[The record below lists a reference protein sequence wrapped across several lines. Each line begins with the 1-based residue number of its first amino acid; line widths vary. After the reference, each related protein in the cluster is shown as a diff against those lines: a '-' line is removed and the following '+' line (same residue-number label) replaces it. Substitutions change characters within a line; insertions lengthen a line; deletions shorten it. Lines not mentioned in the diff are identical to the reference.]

1 MRVICPQCNAIY
13 RIPSAKVPKG
23 KAGAVC
29 KKCGTLIMIEPLGPA
44 AADTIMP
51 SGFASGSP
59 PDSPTAPSYKGTSE
73 NEVFG
78 DYPELAGLS
87 SAKFDFGEMFAP
99 NKKGG
104 YRSRKNKFKIKIFKA
119 VHDVLGEL
127 LEDGEK
133 AMRIGKGTAYYPAE
147 IFLGNGLLT
156 MMYNYYAIV
165 CTNTRI
171 LLININPRMT
181 RRTHLLFQMPYED
194 IKKVKQGLF
203 LNHLIIY
210 RTNAKRRVFTSVK
223 RHVLKELREFITL
236 KKDAVGQLEPR
247 KKSRENLCPSCF
259 IPLQKGLVTC
269 PYCKVQLKEP
279 KKAFLKSLL
288 LPGWGDLYLGHRALG
303 ILEMLGSVIVWL
315 IVITFVREGGVE
327 NLAAALFVLLLYNGY
342 DGALTYHMGKKGYM
356 LAGR

>member
-13 RIPSAKVPKG
+13 RIPSAKVPKK
-23 KAGAVC
+23 KAAAVC
-29 KKCGTLIMIEPLGPA
+29 KKCGALIMIEPLEPA
-44 AADTIMP
+44 AGDTIVP
-51 SGFASGSP
+51 SEVVSGSLP
-59 PDSPTAPSYKGTSE
+59 HSSTAPPNTGTSE
-73 NEVFG
+73 RGVFG

-87 SAKFDFGEMFAP
+87 SAKFDFGEMFTP

-104 YRSRKNKFKIKIFKA
+104 YKSRKNRFKVKILKA
-119 VHDVLGEL
+119 VYDILDKM

-147 IFLGNGLLT
+147 IFLGNGFLT

-165 CTNTRI
+165 CTNRRI

-181 RRTHLLFQMPYED
+181 RRTHFLFQVPYED

-210 RTNAKRRVFTSVK
+210 RTNARRRVFTSVK
-223 RHVLKELREFITL
+223 RYILKELREFITL
-236 KKDAVGQLEPR
+236 KQDTVSQAKPHKESL
-247 KKSRENLCPSCF
+247 ENLCPSCF
-259 IPLQKGLVTC
+259 APLQKRLVAC

-279 KKAFLKSLL
+279 KKALFKSLL

-303 ILEMLGSVIVWL
+303 ILEMLGSVIVWV
-315 IVITFVREGGVE
+315 IVIVSMRQGGFE

-342 DGALTYHMGKKGYM
+342 DSVLTYHMGKKGYM
-356 LAGR
+356 LAG

>member
-13 RIPSAKVPKG
+13 SIPRARVPKG
-23 KAGAVC
+23 KAAAAC
-29 KKCGTLIMIEPLGPA
+29 KKCGARIVIEPLRPA
-44 AADTIMP
+44 AADTLMP

-59 PDSPTAPSYKGTSE
+59 PDSSTAPPYNGTSE

-87 SAKFDFGEMFAP
+87 SAKFDFGEIFSP

-119 VHDVLGEL
+119 VHDVLDEL

-133 AMRIGKGTAYYPAE
+133 AMRIGKSTAYYPAE
-147 IFLGNGLLT
+147 IFLGNGFLT

-165 CTNTRI
+165 CTNRRI
-171 LLININPRMT
+171 LFININSRIT
-181 RRTHLLFQMPYED
+181 RRTHLLFQVLYED
-194 IKKVKQGLF
+194 IKKVRQGLF

-223 RHVLKELREFITL
+223 RHVLKELREFIML
-236 KKDAVGQLEPR
+236 KKDTVRQAEPH
-247 KKSRENLCPSCF
+247 KESLENLCPSCF
-259 IPLQKGLVTC
+259 VPLQKGLIAC

-279 KKAFLKSLL
+279 KKALFKSLL

-303 ILEMLGSVIVWL
+303 ILEMLGSVIVWV
-315 IVITFVREGGVE
+315 IVISFVRQGGVE
-327 NLAAALFVLLLYNGY
+327 NLTAALFVLMLYNGH
-342 DGALTYHMGKKGYM
+342 DGVLTYHMGKKGYM

>member
-23 KAGAVC
+23 RAGAVC
-29 KKCGTLIMIEPLGPA
+29 KKCGTLIMIEPLRPA

-59 PDSPTAPSYKGTSE
+59 PDSSTIPPYKGTSE

-78 DYPELAGLS
+78 AYPELAGLA

-104 YRSRKNKFKIKIFKA
+104 YRSRRNRFKIKIFKA

-147 IFLGNGLLT
+147 IFLGNGFLT

-165 CTNTRI
+165 CTNRRI

-181 RRTHLLFQMPYED
+181 RRTHLLFQVPYEE
-194 IKKVKQGLF
+194 IKKVKKGIF
-203 LNHLIIY
+203 LNHLIIS

-223 RHVLKELREFITL
+223 RHVLKELIEFITV
-236 KKDAVGQLEPR
+236 KKDALRQAEPR
-247 KKSRENLCPSCF
+247 KESLENICPSCF
-259 IPLQKGLVTC
+259 VPLKKGLVTC
-269 PYCKVQLKEP
+269 PYCKVRLKEP
-279 KKAFLKSLL
+279 KKAFFKSLL

-303 ILEMLGSVIVWL
+303 ILEMLGSVIVWVV
-315 IVITFVREGGVE
+315 VINFVRQGGVE
-327 NLAAALFVLLLYNGY
+327 GLASALFVLMLYNGY
-342 DGALTYHMGKKGYM
+342 DGVLTYHMGKKGYI
-356 LAGR
+356 LAGK

>member
-13 RIPSAKVPKG
+13 SISRTKVPKG
-23 KAGAVC
+23 KAAAAC
-29 KKCGTLIMIEPLGPA
+29 KKCGTRIIIEPLRPA
-44 AADTIMP
+44 AADARMP
-51 SGFASGSP
+51 SEFSSGSP
-59 PDSPTAPSYKGTSE
+59 PNSSIAPPYHGDSE
-73 NEVFG
+73 NEVFR

-87 SAKFDFGEMFAP
+87 SAKFDFGEMLSA

-119 VHDVLGEL
+119 VHDVLNEL

-147 IFLGNGLLT
+147 IFLGNGFLT
-156 MMYNYYAIV
+156 MMYNHYAIV
-165 CTNTRI
+165 CTNRRI
-171 LLININPRMT
+171 LFININSRMT
-181 RRTHLLFQMPYED
+181 HRTHLLFQVLYED

-203 LNHLIIY
+203 LNHLIVY

-223 RHVLKELREFITL
+223 RYILKELREFILL
-236 KKDAVGQLEPR
+236 KQDSVREAEPH
-247 KKSRENLCPSCF
+247 KEPLENLCPSCF
-259 IPLQKGLVTC
+259 VPLQKGLIIC

-279 KKAFLKSLL
+279 KKALFKSLL

-303 ILEMLGSVIVWL
+303 ILEMVGSVIVW
-315 IVITFVREGGVE
+315 VVVFTFVRQGGVE
-327 NLAAALFVLLLYNGY
+327 NLTAALFVLLLYNGH
-342 DGALTYHMGKKGYM
+342 DGVLTYHMGKKGYM

>member
-13 RIPSAKVPKG
+13 RIPTAKVPKG
-23 KAGAVC
+23 KAAAVC
-29 KKCGTLIMIEPLGPA
+29 KKCGALIMIEPLRPA

-51 SGFASGSP
+51 SGFGTESP
-59 PDSPTAPSYKGTSE
+59 QDSSTAPPHKGNSE
-73 NEVFG
+73 NEVFK
-78 DYPELAGLS
+78 DYPELASLS
-87 SAKFDFGEMFAP
+87 SVKFDFGEMFTP
-99 NKKGG
+99 SKKGG
-104 YRSRKNKFKIKIFKA
+104 YRSRKNRFKIKIFKA
-119 VHDVLGEL
+119 VHDVLDEL

-133 AMRIGKGTAYYPAE
+133 VMRIGKGTAHYPAE
-147 IFLGNGLLT
+147 VFFGNGLLT

-165 CTNTRI
+165 CSNRRI
-171 LLININPRMT
+171 LFININPGMT
-181 RRTHLLFQMPYED
+181 RRTHLLFQVLYED

-236 KKDAVGQLEPR
+236 KKDAVSQVEPH
-247 KKSRENLCPSCF
+247 KESLENLCPSCF
-259 IPLQKGLVTC
+259 VPLQKGLVAC

-279 KKAFLKSLL
+279 KKALFKSLL

-315 IVITFVREGGVE
+315 IVITFVQQGGVE
-327 NLAAALFVLLLYNGY
+327 NLTAALFVLLLYNGH
-342 DGALTYHMGKKGYM
+342 DGVLTYHMGKKGYM

>member
-13 RIPSAKVPKG
+13 SIPRARVPKG
-23 KAGAVC
+23 KAAAAC
-29 KKCGTLIMIEPLGPA
+29 KKCGARIVIEQLRPA
-44 AADTIMP
+44 AADTLMP
-51 SGFASGSP
+51 SGFASGNLA
-59 PDSPTAPSYKGTSE
+59 DSSTAPLYNGTSE
-73 NEVFG
+73 NQVFE
-78 DYPELAGLS
+78 DYQELAGLS
-87 SAKFDFGEMFAP
+87 SAKFDFGEIFSP

-133 AMRIGKGTAYYPAE
+133 AMRIGKGTAHYPAE

-165 CTNTRI
+165 CTNRRI

-181 RRTHLLFQMPYED
+181 RRTHFLFQVPYED

-210 RTNAKRRVFTSVK
+210 RTNARRRVFTSVK
-223 RHVLKELREFITL
+223 RYILKELREFITL
-236 KKDAVGQLEPR
+236 KQDTVSQAKPHKESL
-247 KKSRENLCPSCF
+247 ENLCPSCF
-259 IPLQKGLVTC
+259 APLQKRLVAC

-279 KKAFLKSLL
+279 KKALFKSLL

-303 ILEMLGSVIVWL
+303 ILEMLGSVIVWV
-315 IVITFVREGGVE
+315 IVIVSMRQGGFE

-342 DGALTYHMGKKGYM
+342 DSVLTYHMGKKGYM
-356 LAGR
+356 LAG